1 MSTVNVPLDPYD
13 IGDDLFAN
21 RCSCGAPLADEV
33 FCAYCRDKFEAL
45 IVRYLSCGTEPVA
58 VGVLCMACVSTG
70 EYCANCGEA
79 HSAQHCP
86 EIWHALRD
94 RPIPYAMAAE
104 ALGLAA

>member
-1 MSTVNVPLDPYD
+1 MTDKYNIDA
-13 IGDDLFAN
+13 LFAN
-21 RCSCGAPLADEV
+21 RCWCGAECADGV
-33 FCAYCRDKFEAL
+33 FCPEHRASHEAML
-45 IVRYLSCGTEPVA
+45 IKCFSCGTEPVA
-58 VGVLCMACVSTG
+58 VGVLCAACASTG

-94 RPIPYAMAAE
+94 HHIPYRMAAA